1 MKIALVTDSTA
12 YLPDNLLK
20 KYNVSVV
27 PLNVAFENESFRE
40 GIDITTKQFYEKVK
54 LEVSLP
60 TTSQPS
66 IGELVSLYEELS
78 VDYDAIISIHLSKQL
93 SGTYEASKVA
103 GKMVE
108 NIEVYSV
115 DSAITTLPQGF
126 LVMEAGEMINQ
137 NYLPE
142 DIVYRLN
149 QLSANMS
156 AYFMVDDLGH
166 LQRGGRLSG
175 AQKVIGSVLNIKPVL
190 HFTKGEIHPFEKI
203 RSRKK
208 ALKRI
213 FELLEQDALNKS
225 IRKVAFIHSNN
236 EAGAKELQKQ
246 FNDKHPTIET
256 YISYFGPVIGT
267 HLGEGAIGATW
278 YYE

>member
-1 MKIALVTDSTA
+1 
-12 YLPDNLLK
+12 
-20 KYNVSVV
+20 
-27 PLNVAFENESFRE
+27 
-40 GIDITTKQFYEKVK
+40 
-54 LEVSLP
+54 
-60 TTSQPS
+60 
-66 IGELVSLYEELS
+66 
-78 VDYDAIISIHLSKQL
+78 
-93 SGTYEASKVA
+93 
-103 GKMVE
+103 
-108 NIEVYSV
+108 
-115 DSAITTLPQGF
+115 
-126 LVMEAGEMINQ
+126 EAGEMINQ

-175 AQKVIGSVLNIKPVL
+175 AQNVIGSVLNIKPVL
-190 HFTKGEIHPFEKI
+190 HITKGEVRPSEKI

-208 ALKRI
+208 ALERI
-213 FELLEQDALNKS
+213 FESLEQDSLNKS
-225 IRKVAFIHSNN
+225 SRIGEFMHSNN
-236 EAGAKELQKQ
+236 EAAAKASQTQ
-246 FNDKHPTIET
+246 FNDNHPTMQT

>member
-1 MKIALVTDSTA
+1 
-12 YLPDNLLK
+12 
-20 KYNVSVV
+20 
-27 PLNVAFENESFRE
+27 
-40 GIDITTKQFYEKVK
+40 
-54 LEVSLP
+54 
-60 TTSQPS
+60 
-66 IGELVSLYEELS
+66 
-78 VDYDAIISIHLSKQL
+78 
-93 SGTYEASKVA
+93 
-103 GKMVE
+103 
-108 NIEVYSV
+108 
-115 DSAITTLPQGF
+115 
-126 LVMEAGEMINQ
+126 GEMINQ

-190 HFTKGEIHPFEKI
+190 HITKGEIRPLEKI
-203 RSRKK
+203 RSRIK

-213 FELLEQDALNKS
+213 LEIREQDAMNNT
-225 IRKVAFIHSNN
+225 IRKVAFIHSTN

>member
-1 MKIALVTDSTA
+1 
-12 YLPDNLLK
+12 
-20 KYNVSVV
+20 
-27 PLNVAFENESFRE
+27 
-40 GIDITTKQFYEKVK
+40 
-54 LEVSLP
+54 
-60 TTSQPS
+60 
-66 IGELVSLYEELS
+66 
-78 VDYDAIISIHLSKQL
+78 
-93 SGTYEASKVA
+93 
-103 GKMVE
+103 MVE

-156 AYFMVDDLGH
+156 AYFMVDDLGHLQRGGRLSCAQKVIRDVFNIINHSYLLYDFVYRLNKLRSNMLVYFMVYDLGH